1 MIFKLSFK
9 EIRKNK
15 AYTFFNLIQL
25 ILVLFLIILL
35 VSSLQSTLKYYMP
48 MRNILTSKGF
58 MANLLFNDE
67 GEVILNDQLYSFSD
81 KIDKVYSNGREF
93 FEIKNSTGK
102 SEDSEFLN
110 AITIDKAIINA
121 HKPLMKSGQ
130 WLSDITL
137 SDNKNEIYAVIT
149 KNKLGYTTGSVIN
162 TTYPDK
168 NNVTFTDKTENPI
181 TIKIVGEIEDGENLF
196 YQSNTAVAGEEKL
209 TTDFETISA
218 QFYPYNSADEDEPF
232 LIIIKNELDDKNYQT
247 WTSGTSFITFDND
260 TTKEELSEAKEKIAE
275 YGQVYSLETVNRK
288 SLREAKDQAFT
299 IVPMIISILIFLAIS
314 SICLTAINT
323 KKQLRSYGIL
333 YICGSRWKQCAL
345 ISVCT
350 TLLTTLIA
358 VILTGALIFTA
369 IHFELLRGTVITI
382 GKWQILSCCAV
393 LLFNFIISLI
403 MPFTIIGR
411 TSPREIVKNN
421 E

>member
-15 AYTFFNLIQL
+15 IYTFFNLIQL
-25 ILVLFLIILL
+25 ILVMFLIVLL
-35 VSSLQSTLKYYMP
+35 VSSLQSTLKYYIP
-48 MRNILTSKGF
+48 MKDILTSKGF
-58 MANLLFNDE
+58 MANLFINNE
-67 GEVILNDQLYSFSD
+67 GQVILNDQLYSLSD
-81 KIDKVYSNGREF
+81 KIDKVYSTGQEF
-93 FEIKNSTGK
+93 FEIKNSTGRL
-102 SEDSEFLN
+102 EDSNCLT

-121 HKPLMKSGQ
+121 HKPLMKSGK

-162 TTYPDK
+162 TTYSDK
-168 NNVTFTDKTENPI
+168 NENEKPI

-196 YQSNTAVAGEEKL
+196 YQSNTAVASDEKL
-209 TTDFETISA
+209 NTDFETISA
-218 QFYPYNSADEDEPF
+218 QFYPYNSSDEEEPY
-232 LIIIKNELDDKNYQT
+232 LVITKNELDDKNYQT
-247 WTSGTSFITFDND
+247 WTAGTSFITFDSD
-260 TTKEELSEAKEKIAE
+260 TTKEELSDAKTKLSQ
-275 YGQVYSLETVNRK
+275 YGQVYSLETVNKK
-288 SLREAKDQAFT
+288 SLQEAKDQAFT

-345 ISVCT
+345 ISVCST
-350 TLLTTLIA
+350 FIITLFA
-358 VILTGALIFTA
+358 VILTGIVIFLA
-369 IHFELLRGTVITI
+369 DYFGLLKGTVITI
-382 GKWQILSCCAV
+382 GKWQLISCFAV

-411 TSPREIVKNN
+411 TSPREIIKNN